1 MAKNA
6 KDKVKGSNQNPGKPG
21 NSGSMAQGANAVI
34 PGAKSKPGNQGSK
47 VNNPLT
53 GGSRTNSP
61 AGKDKPGNQG
71 SKVNNPLTGGRTNA
85 LPNNKNN
92 PGKQGNNG
100 NSKSNSVNDRIQKLK
115 DKIAGRDTALT
126 DQQNTFNAERENWQ
140 SSYDQLGSDFQSQWD
155 EAQGDFQSRF
165 DEQQQGFD
173 EQQQGFDESVQSLR
187 DENEA
192 YRQETEGL
200 LGEYQSRM
208 DQMGVDFENSWRERE
223 ETLRGELQMGNDTQV
238 LSGQDDGQFDARMDQ
253 LTGQIEA
260 LSAQFDEKQQT
271 GIDDTYR
278 QQLEETLANYQR
290 QFEELLKSRN
300 ETTSSSTQAG
310 SEAGGSGNSGG
321 PGIDEGQYQAFRDWQ
336 GQDAEYGLQTLRGGG
351 GGRGSSP
358 FSGSYSLASGTGS
371 YQSGRA
377 GRGSGSGSMISGSY
391 GDQSSTG
398 GASSSLAS
406 GNGRSAA
413 DYYSRRFG
421 R

>member
-1 MAKNA
+1 MAQNA
-6 KDKVKGSNQNPGKPG
+6 KDKVKGNNQNSGKSG
-21 NSGSMAQGANAVI
+21 NSGSKAQGTNAI
-34 PGAKSKPGNQGSK
+34 TPGAKNKPGNQGNK

-85 LPNNKNN
+85 LPNNRNN

-100 NSKSNSVNDRIQKLK
+100 NSKSNNVNDRIRKLK

-126 DQQNTFNAERENWQ
+126 DQQNAFNTERENWQ
-140 SSYDQLGSDFQSQWD
+140 SSYDQLGSDFQSKWD

-173 EQQQGFDESVQSLR
+173 ESLQSLR

-208 DQMGVDFENSWRERE
+208 DQMGVDFENSWRQRE
-223 ETLRGELQMGNDTQV
+223 ETLRGELQMGDDTRV
-238 LSGQDDGQFDARMDQ
+238 LGERDDSQFDARMDE
-253 LTGQIEA
+253 LASQIEQ
-260 LSAQFDEKQQT
+260 LGTQFEEKQQT
-271 GIDDTYR
+271 GVDDAYK

-290 QFEELLKSRN
+290 QFEELLKSRS
-300 ETTSSSTQAG
+300 ESTASSTPAG
-310 SEAGGSGNSGG
+310 TEAEGVGNTGNAG
-321 PGIDEGQYQAFRDWQ
+321 NTGIDDGQYQAFRDWQ
-336 GQDAEYGLQTLRGGG
+336 AQDAEYGLQTLRGGG
-351 GGRGSSP
+351 RGRGSSP
-358 FSGSYSLASGTGS
+358 FSGSYSLASGTSS

-391 GDQSSTG
+391 GSRSSTG
-398 GASSSLAS
+398 GDGSSLAS
-406 GNGRSAA
+406 GSGRPAA